1 MKRKL
6 LSTLLLGASLTAAA
20 QSNKIEFTE
29 YDLPNGLHVIL
40 HQDKTTPTVAVTMM
54 YHVGSKNENADR
66 TGFAHFFEHLMF
78 EGSENVE
85 RGKYINMIQSAGGA
99 VNANTSFDRTYYYQI
114 LPSNQLALGLWMEA
128 DRMRAAKIDQQ
139 GVETQRQIVKEEKKQ
154 RIDNQ
159 PYGSLLENTFATA
172 FSVHPYRWVPIGSA
186 QYIDR
191 ASLPEFM
198 QFYKTFYVPNNA
210 TLTIAG
216 DLDINQTKAWVD
228 QYFSR
233 IPKGTGTIPRPSV
246 EEPAQIEEGRK
257 VVFDNIQLPAV
268 VQAFHTPA
276 QGTDDSYAINMLTTL
291 LAGGQSSRLNK
302 ALVDKQQKA
311 VTVASIPMAMEDPGL
326 FINLAV
332 ANMGVDVH
340 DLERAMDA
348 EIEHVKNEPISDQEF
363 QKLRNQLETEYING
377 ISTLEGRTE
386 KLASNHAL
394 YGNTNLINT
403 ELDKILAVT
412 KEDLMRVAK
421 KYLTKENRAV
431 LHYLP
436 KATQAR

>member
-20 QSNKIEFTE
+20 HSNKIEFTE

-40 HQDKTTPTVAVTMM
+40 HQDKSTPTVAVTMM
-54 YHVGSKNENADR
+54 YHVGSKNEDPER

-85 RGKYINMIQSAGGA
+85 RGQYINMIQSAGGA

-128 DRMRAAKIDQQ
+128 DRLRAAKIDPQ
-139 GVETQRQIVKEEKKQ
+139 GVETQRQVVKEEKKQ

-159 PYGSLLENTFATA
+159 PYGTLLENTFSTA
-172 FSVHPYRWVPIGSA
+172 YAVHPYRWVPIGSA
-186 QYIDR
+186 QYIDM
-191 ASLPEFM
+191 ANMAEFR

-216 DLDINQTKAWVD
+216 DLDVEQTKKLVA
-228 QYFSR
+228 QYFGG
-233 IPKGTGTIPRPSV
+233 IPKSNTPIIRPSV
-246 EEPAQIEEGRK
+246 EEPKQIEENRR
-257 VVFDNIQLPAV
+257 VIFDNIQLPAV
-268 VQAFHTPA
+268 IQAYHIPA
-276 QGTDDSYAINMLTTL
+276 QGTEDSYAIHMLTTL
-291 LAGGQSSRLNK
+291 LSGGQSSRLNK
-302 ALVDKQQKA
+302 ALVDNQQKA
-311 VTVASIPMAMEDPGL
+311 VTVASVPLSMEDPGL

-332 ANMGVDVH
+332 ANMGVTVE
-340 DLERAMDA
+340 DLERALDA
-348 EIEHVKNEPISDQEF
+348 EIERVKKEPISDQEF
-363 QKLRNQLETEYING
+363 QKLRNKIETDYING
-377 ISTLEGRTE
+377 LATLEGRTE
-386 KLASNHAL
+386 KLASYHTL

-403 ELDKILAVT
+403 ELDKFLAVT
-412 KEDLMRVAK
+412 KEDIMRVANQ
-421 KYLTKENRAV
+421 YLTKESRSV

-436 KATQAR
+436 KAAQAR

>member
-1 MKRKL
+1 MKRKI
-6 LSTLLLGASLTAAA
+6 LSILLLGASLTAAA

-128 DRMRAAKIDQQ
+128 DRLRAAKIDAQ
-139 GVETQRQIVKEEKKQ
+139 GIETQRQVVKEEKKQ

-159 PYGSLLENTFATA
+159 PYGTLLENTFATA
-172 FSVHPYRWVPIGSA
+172 YAVHPYRWVPIGSA

-191 ASLPEFM
+191 ASAREFE

-216 DLDINQTKAWVD
+216 DLNIDQTKQWVE
-228 QYFSR
+228 QYFAN
-233 IPKGTGTIPRPSV
+233 IPKGTNNIPRPTV
-246 EEPAQIEEGRK
+246 VEPAQIEEGRK

-268 VQAFHTPA
+268 IQAYHIPA
-276 QGTDDSYAINMLTTL
+276 QGSEDSYAINMLTTL
-291 LAGGQSSRLNK
+291 LAGGPSSRLNK

-311 VTVASIPMAMEDPGL
+311 VTAASIPMPLEDPGL
-326 FINLAV
+326 FINLAI
-332 ANMGVDVH
+332 ANQGVDVH
-340 DLERAMDA
+340 DLERAMDV
-348 EIEHVKNEPISDQEF
+348 EIDRVKNETISDQEF
-363 QKLRNQLETEYING
+363 QKLRNQMETSYISS

-386 KLASNHAL
+386 KLASYHAL
-394 YGNTNLINT
+394 HGNTNLINT

-412 KEDLMRVAK
+412 KDDLMRVAK

>member
-1 MKRKL
+1 MKRRV
-6 LSTLLLGASLTAAA
+6 LSTLLLGASLAAAA
-20 QSNKIEFTE
+20 QSNKINFTE

-54 YHVGSKNENADR
+54 YHVGSKNEHPER

-85 RGKYINMIQSAGGA
+85 RGKYINMVQSAGGA

-114 LPSNQLALGLWMEA
+114 LPSNQLALGLWLEA
-128 DRMRAAKIDQQ
+128 DRLRAAKIDQQ
-139 GVETQRQIVKEEKKQ
+139 GVETQRQVVKEEKKQ

-159 PYGSLLENTFATA
+159 PYGSLLQNTFATA
-172 FSVHPYRWVPIGSA
+172 YSVHPYRWVPIGSD

-191 ASLPEFM
+191 ASLREFM
-198 QFYKTFYVPNNA
+198 DFYRTFYVPNNA

-216 DLDINQTKAWVD
+216 DLDVEQTKKLVD
-228 QYFSR
+228 QYFAP
-233 IPKGTGTIPRPSV
+233 IPKGTIPIIRPSAV
-246 EEPAQIEEGRK
+246 EPKQMEEGRK

-268 VQAFHTPA
+268 VQAYHIPA
-276 QGTDDSYAINMLTTL
+276 QGSEDSYAINMLTTL
-291 LAGGQSSRLNK
+291 LSGGQSSRLNK

-311 VTVASIPMAMEDPGL
+311 VTVASIPLSLENPGL
-326 FINLAV
+326 FINLGI

-340 DLERAMDA
+340 ELERAMDL
-348 EIEHVKNEPISDQEF
+348 EIDRVKNEPISDQEF
-363 QKLRNQLETEYING
+363 QKLRNQIETDYIKG
-377 ISTLEGRTE
+377 LATLEGRTE
-386 KLASNHAL
+386 KLASYHTL

-403 ELDKILAVT
+403 ELDKYLAVT
-412 KEDLMRVAK
+412 KDDLMRVAK
-421 KYLTKENRAV
+421 QYLTKENRAV

-436 KATQAR
+436 KAAQAR

>member
-1 MKRKL
+1 MKRKF
-6 LSTLLLGASLTAAA
+6 LSILLLGASLTAAA

-128 DRMRAAKIDQQ
+128 DRLRAAKIDQQ
-139 GVETQRQIVKEEKKQ
+139 GIETQRQVVKEEKKQ

-172 FSVHPYRWVPIGSA
+172 YSVHPYRWVPIGSA

-191 ASLPEFM
+191 ASAQEFA

-216 DLDINQTKAWVD
+216 DLDINQTKQWVE
-228 QYFSR
+228 QYFAA
-233 IPKGTGTIPRPSV
+233 IPKGTAAIPRPTV
-246 EEPAQIEEGRK
+246 VEPAQVEEGRK

-268 VQAFHTPA
+268 VQAYHIPA
-276 QGTDDSYAINMLTTL
+276 QGSEDSYAINMLTTL
-291 LAGGQSSRLNK
+291 LSGGQSSRLNK

-311 VTVASIPMAMEDPGL
+311 VTAASIPVSLEDPGL
-326 FINLAV
+326 FINLAI
-332 ANMGVDVH
+332 ANQGVDVH

-348 EIEHVKNEPISDQEF
+348 EIERVKNETISDQEF
-363 QKLRNQLETEYING
+363 QKLRNKMETDYING

-386 KLASNHAL
+386 KLASYHAL

-412 KEDLMRVAK
+412 KDDLMRVAK
-421 KYLTKENRAV
+421 KYFTKENRAV

-436 KATQAR
+436 KAAQAR

>member
-1 MKRKL
+1 MKRKF
-6 LSTLLLGASLTAAA
+6 LSILLLGASLTAAA

-40 HQDKTTPTVAVTMM
+40 HQDKTTPTVAVTML
-54 YHVGSKNENADR
+54 YHVGSKNEDPQR

-85 RGKYINMIQSAGGA
+85 RGNYINMIQSAGGA

-128 DRMRAAKIDQQ
+128 DRLKSAKIDQQ

-154 RIDNQ
+154 RLDNQ

-172 FSVHPYRWVPIGSA
+172 YSVHPYRWVPIGSA
-186 QYIDR
+186 QYIDQ
-191 ASLPEFM
+191 ATLSEFM

-216 DLDINQTKAWVD
+216 DLNIEQTKKLVD
-228 QYFSR
+228 QYFGA
-233 IPKGTGTIPRPSV
+233 IPKSNTPILRPTV
-246 EEPAQIEEGRK
+246 EEPKQIEEGRK

-268 VQAFHTPA
+268 VQAYHIPA
-276 QGTDDSYAINMLTTL
+276 QGTPDSYAISMLTTL
-291 LAGGQSSRLNK
+291 LSGGQSSRLNK
-302 ALVDKQQKA
+302 ALVDNQQKA
-311 VTVASIPMAMEDPGL
+311 VTVASIPMSMENPGL

-332 ANMGVDVH
+332 ANMGVDVY

-348 EIEHVKNEPISDQEF
+348 EIDRVKKEPITDQEF
-363 QKLRNQLETEYING
+363 QKLRNQVETSYING
-377 ISTLEGRTE
+377 LSTLEGRTE
-386 KLASNHAL
+386 KLASNYAL

-403 ELDKILAVT
+403 ELDKFLAVT
-412 KEDLMRVAK
+412 KDDLMRVANQ
-421 KYLTKENRAV
+421 YLTKENRAV

-436 KATQAR
+436 KASQAR

>member
-1 MKRKL
+1 M
-6 LSTLLLGASLTAAA
+6 LGAGLTAQA
-20 QSNKIEFTE
+20 QSNKINFTE

-40 HQDKTTPTVAVTMM
+40 HQDKTTPTVAVTML
-54 YHVGSKNENADR
+54 YHVGSKNEDPQR

-128 DRMRAAKIDQQ
+128 DRLRSAKIDQQ
-139 GVETQRQIVKEEKKQ
+139 GVETQRQVVKEEKKQ
-154 RIDNQ
+154 RLDNQ

-172 FSVHPYRWVPIGSA
+172 YAVHPYRWVPIGSA

-191 ASLPEFM
+191 ASLQEFM

-216 DLDINQTKAWVD
+216 DLDIEQTKKLVE
-228 QYFSR
+228 QYFGA
-233 IPKGTGTIPRPSV
+233 IPKSTTPIHRPTV
-246 EEPAQIEEGRK
+246 EEPKQVEEGRK

-268 VQAFHTPA
+268 VQAYHIPA
-276 QGTDDSYAINMLTTL
+276 QGTPDSYAISMLTTL
-291 LAGGQSSRLNK
+291 LSGGQSSRLNK
-302 ALVDKQQKA
+302 ALVDNQQKA
-311 VTVASIPMAMEDPGL
+311 VTVASIPMSMENPGL

-340 DLERAMDA
+340 DLERSMDT
-348 EIEHVKNEPISDQEF
+348 EIDRVKKEPITDQEF
-363 QKLRNQLETEYING
+363 QKLRNQIETNYING
-377 ISTLEGRTE
+377 LATLEGRTE
-386 KLASNHAL
+386 KLASYHAL

-403 ELDKILAVT
+403 ELDKFLAVT
-412 KEDLMRVAK
+412 KEDLMRVANQ
-421 KYLTKENRAV
+421 YLTKENRAV

-436 KATQAR
+436 KTAQAR

>member
-1 MKRKL
+1 MKRKI
-6 LSTLLLGASLTAAA
+6 LSILLLGASLTAAA

-128 DRMRAAKIDQQ
+128 DRLRAAKIDQQ
-139 GVETQRQIVKEEKKQ
+139 GIETQRQVVKEEKKQ

-159 PYGSLLENTFATA
+159 PYGTLLENTFATA
-172 FSVHPYRWVPIGSA
+172 YSVHPYRWVPIGSA

-191 ASLPEFM
+191 ASAREFE

-216 DLDINQTKAWVD
+216 DLDINQTKAWVE
-228 QYFSR
+228 QYFAN
-233 IPKGTGTIPRPSV
+233 IPKGTNNIPRPTV
-246 EEPAQIEEGRK
+246 VEPAQIEEGRK

-268 VQAFHTPA
+268 VQAYHIPA
-276 QGTDDSYAINMLTTL
+276 QGTEDSYAINMLTTL
-291 LAGGQSSRLNK
+291 LAGGPSSRLNK

-311 VTVASIPMAMEDPGL
+311 VTVASIPMPLEDPGL
-326 FINLAV
+326 FINLAI

-340 DLERAMDA
+340 DLERAMDV
-348 EIEHVKNEPISDQEF
+348 EIDRVKNETISDQEF
-363 QKLRNQLETEYING
+363 QKLRNQMETDYISS

-386 KLASNHAL
+386 KLASYHAL

-412 KEDLMRVAK
+412 KDDLMRVAK

>member
-1 MKRKL
+1 MKLRF
-6 LSTLLLGASLTAAA
+6 LSTLLLGASLAASA
-20 QSNKIEFTE
+20 QSNKIAFTE

-78 EGSENVE
+78 EGSENIE

-128 DRMRAAKIDQQ
+128 DRLKSAKIDQQ
-139 GVETQRQIVKEEKKQ
+139 GVETQRQVVKEEKKQ

-159 PYGSLLENTFATA
+159 PYGTLLENTFATA
-172 FSVHPYRWVPIGSA
+172 YDVYPYRWVPIGSA
-186 QYIDR
+186 QYIDK
-191 ASLPEFM
+191 ASLAEFNH
-198 QFYKTFYVPNNA
+198 FYKTFYVPNNA

-216 DLDINQTKAWVD
+216 DLDVNQTKQWVE
-228 QYFSR
+228 QYFGG
-233 IPKGTGTIPRPSV
+233 IPKGALPIPRPSV
-246 EEPAQIEEGRK
+246 VEPKQIEEGRK

-268 VQAFHTPA
+268 VQAYHIPA
-276 QGTDDSYAINMLTTL
+276 QGTEDSYAISMLTTL
-291 LAGGQSSRLNK
+291 LSGGQSSRLNK

-311 VTVASIPMAMEDPGL
+311 VTVASIPLSLEAPGL

-348 EIEHVKNEPISDQEF
+348 EIERVKNEAISDAEF
-363 QKLRNQLETEYING
+363 QKLRNKVETDYING
-377 ISTLEGRTE
+377 LSTLEGRTE
-386 KLASNHAL
+386 KLASYHAL

-403 ELDKILAVT
+403 ELDKFLAVT
-412 KEDLMRVAK
+412 KDDLARVAK
-421 KYLTKENRAV
+421 QYLTKENRAV

>member
-6 LSTLLLGASLTAAA
+6 LSILLLGASLMASA
-20 QSNKIEFTE
+20 QSNKIQFTE

-128 DRMRAAKIDQQ
+128 DRLRAAKIDQQ
-139 GVETQRQIVKEEKKQ
+139 GIETQRQVVKEEKKQ

-172 FSVHPYRWVPIGSA
+172 YSVHPYRWVPIGSA

-191 ASLPEFM
+191 ASMREFQ

-216 DLDINQTKAWVD
+216 DLNIDQTKQWVE
-228 QYFSR
+228 QYFGS
-233 IPKGTGTIPRPSV
+233 IPKGTGTIPRPTVV
-246 EEPAQIEEGRK
+246 EPPQVEEGRK

-268 VQAFHTPA
+268 VQAYHIPA
-276 QGTDDSYAINMLTTL
+276 QGSEDSYAINMLTTL
-291 LAGGQSSRLNK
+291 LSGGPSSRLNK

-311 VTVASIPMAMEDPGL
+311 VTVASIPLSMEDPGL
-326 FINLAV
+326 FINLGI
-332 ANMGVDVH
+332 ANQGVDVH

-348 EIEHVKNEPISDQEF
+348 EIERVKNEAISDQEF
-363 QKLRNQLETEYING
+363 QKLRNQMETDYING

-386 KLASNHAL
+386 KLASYHAL

-412 KEDLMRVAK
+412 KDDLTRVAK
-421 KYLTKENRAV
+421 KYFTKENRAV

-436 KATQAR
+436 KASQAR

>member
-20 QSNKIEFTE
+20 QSNKIDFTE

-54 YHVGSKNENADR
+54 YHVGSKNEAQNR

-85 RGKYINMIQSAGGA
+85 RGNYINMIQSAGGA

-128 DRMRAAKIDQQ
+128 DRLRAAKIDER
-139 GVETQRQIVKEEKKQ
+139 GVETQRQVVKEEKKQ

-159 PYGSLLENTFATA
+159 PYGTLLENTFATA
-172 FSVHPYRWVPIGSA
+172 FEVHPYRWVPIGSA
-186 QYIDR
+186 QYIDK
-191 ASLPEFM
+191 ASLREFM
-198 QFYKTFYVPNNA
+198 DFYKTFYVPNNA

-216 DLDINQTKAWVD
+216 DLDVEQTKKLVE
-228 QYFSR
+228 QYFAP
-233 IPKGTGTIPRPSV
+233 IPKGTIPIIRPSV
-246 EEPAQIEEGRK
+246 EEPKQVEEGRK

-268 VQAFHTPA
+268 VQAYHIPK
-276 QGTDDSYAINMLTTL
+276 QGADDSYAIKMLTTL
-291 LAGGQSSRLNK
+291 LSGGQSSRLNK
-302 ALVDKQQKA
+302 ALVDNQQKA
-311 VTVASIPMAMEDPGL
+311 VTVASIPLSMEDPGL

-340 DLERAMDA
+340 ELERAIDA
-348 EIEHVKNEPISDQEF
+348 ELDRVKKEPISDQEF
-363 QKLRNQLETEYING
+363 QKLRNQIETEYING
-377 ISTLEGRTE
+377 LATLEGRTE
-386 KLASNHAL
+386 KLASFHAL

-403 ELDKILAVT
+403 ELDKLLAVT
-412 KEDLMRVAK
+412 KDDLMRVANQ
-421 KYLTKENRAV
+421 YLTKENRAV

-436 KATQAR
+436 KAAQAR